1 MSSFKVVSYFTPD
14 YVSSVARLQKSLDNL
29 QIPHNLVAVPSF
41 RNWLEGVR
49 WKPHFLRSQL
59 LESKDGERPIIWLD
73 ADATVEKYPS
83 LFDILADKCIDFACH
98 FRNDKRYHNECL
110 SGTLFINN
118 TKGAMGV
125 LDAWI
130 AEQQKDADIWDQR
143 SLQKALELTHSYS
156 LYRLPPQ
163 YTQIFD
169 TMAYAGDPVILHHQA
184 SRGKD
189 KTAQAVNM
197 VGNPQ

>member
-14 YVSSVARLQKSLDNL
+14 YLPSVKRLEDSLVKHDISYEFVSHQ
-29 QIPHNLVAVPSF
+29 PF

-49 WKPHFLRSQL
+49 FKPHFLRSQL
-59 LESKDGERPIIWLD
+59 LKSEVPLVWLD

-83 LFDILADKCIDFACH
+83 LFDSFKDIDFACH
-98 FRNDKRYHNECL
+98 FRCDKRYKNECL
-110 SGTLFINN
+110 SGTIYLNKSN
-118 TKGAMGV
+118 GAMGL

-130 AEQQKDADIWDQR
+130 AEQGKDPDIWDQR
-143 SLQKALELTHSYS
+143 SLQKAIESTHSFS
-156 LYRLPPQ
+156 MYRLPPQ

-169 TMAYAGDPVILHHQA
+169 TMAYAGEPVILHHQA

>member
-1 MSSFKVVSYFTPD
+1 MSSFKVVSYYTPD
-14 YVSSVARLQKSLDNL
+14 YKANALRLADSLLRFDINAEIVEL
-29 QIPHNLVAVPSF
+29 PPF
-41 RNWLEGVR
+41 RNWLDGVR
-49 WKPHFLRSQL
+49 HKPHFLRSQL
-59 LESKDGERPIIWLD
+59 LKSEVPMVWLD
-73 ADATVEKYPS
+73 ADATVEKYPA
-83 LFDILADKCIDFACH
+83 LFDSLKNIDFACH

-110 SGTLFINN
+110 SGTLYLNHSI
-118 TKGAMGV
+118 GAIAL

-130 AEQQKDADIWDQR
+130 AEQAKDSDIWDQR
-143 SLQKALELTHSYS
+143 SLQKAVESTHSYS
-156 LYRLPPQ
+156 MYRLPPQ

-169 TMAYAGDPVILHHQA
+169 TMAYAGEPTILHHQA

>member
-1 MSSFKVVSYFTPD
+1 MSSFKVVTYYSPD
-14 YVSSVARLQKSLDNL
+14 YSKNVDRLRATLDKHG
-29 QIPHNLVAVPSF
+29 IVHNLVKVPTF

-49 WKPHFLRSQL
+49 HKPHFLKSQL
-59 LESKDGERPIIWLD
+59 LKADGPIVWLD

-83 LFDILADKCIDFACH
+83 LFDSFKDIDFACH

-110 SGTLFINN
+110 SGTLYINN
-118 TKGAMGV
+118 TKGAIAL

-130 AEQQKDADIWDQR
+130 AEQQKDSDIWDQR
-143 SLQKALELTHSYS
+143 SLQKAIELTHSYS
-156 LYRLPPQ
+156 IYRLPPQ

-169 TMAYAGDPVILHHQA
+169 TMSYAGEPVILHHQA

>member
-14 YVSSVARLQKSLDNL
+14 YRASVARLEASLDKL

-41 RNWLEGVR
+41 KNWLEGVR
-49 WKPHFLRSQL
+49 HKPNFLRSQL
-59 LESKDGERPIIWLD
+59 LKAECPLVWLD
-73 ADATVEKYPS
+73 ADATVEKYPA
-83 LFDILADKCIDFACH
+83 LFDSFKDIDFACH

-110 SGTLFINN
+110 SGTLYLKNS
-118 TKGAMGV
+118 TGAMAL

-130 AEQQKDADIWDQR
+130 AEQKKDELLWDQR
-143 SLQKALELTHSYS
+143 SLQKALESTHSYS

-169 TMAYAGDPVILHHQA
+169 TMSYAGEPVILHHQA

-189 KTAQAVNM
+189 KSAQAVNM